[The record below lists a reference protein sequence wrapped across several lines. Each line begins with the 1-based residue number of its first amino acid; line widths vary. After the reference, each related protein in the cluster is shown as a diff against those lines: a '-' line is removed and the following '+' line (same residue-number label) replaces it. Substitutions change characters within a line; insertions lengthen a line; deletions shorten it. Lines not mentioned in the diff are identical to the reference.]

1 MADHAIAIRSV
12 ARIDAQDFIDGLNA
26 AYEDYFVPIFITPDS
41 FRDLIHRESIRL
53 DASRAALDEG
63 RVVGT
68 GLLGVRGQRGWI
80 GGMGV
85 VPLYRRQGIARR
97 LMEALID
104 QSQRLALRALQLE
117 VITRN
122 EAAYALYRSL
132 GFTVRRELVVLSGT
146 QSRSRTKPSGFA
158 PDVTIEPERPAVLM
172 ASLRHLPAPPRPW
185 QRDLDA
191 LRLILPEL
199 SGVAARDVEGHVVGV
214 CLYRA
219 RDYQKDVYEVAALD
233 ERIGLAMTTY
243 LFQRFAVSNFTYLNV
258 VEDDPL
264 LPALFKAGFE
274 EVLRQY
280 EMWLPLN
287 PESPA

>member
-1 MADHAIAIRSV
+1 MIDHAIAIRSA
-12 ARIDAQDFIDGLNA
+12 ARINVQDFVDGLNA

-41 FRDLIHRESIRL
+41 FRDLIRRESIRL
-53 DASRAALDEG
+53 DASQAALAGE

-85 VPLYRRQGIARR
+85 IPAYRRRGIARR
-97 LMEALID
+97 LMEALIA
-104 QSQRLALRALQLE
+104 QARRLALRVLQLE

-122 EAAYALYRSL
+122 EAAFALYRSL
-132 GFTVRRELVVLSGT
+132 GFKVRRELVVLSGT
-146 QSRSRTKPSGFA
+146 QARTRTKPSGFA
-158 PDVTIEPERPAVLM
+158 PNVTIDPERPAVLM
-172 ASLRHLPAPPRPW
+172 ASLHDLPAPARPW
-185 QRDLDA
+185 QRDLAA

-199 SGVAARDVEGHVVGV
+199 SGFAARSPDGRVVGV

-219 RDYQKDVYEVAALD
+219 RDYQKDVYEMAALD
-233 ERIGLAMTTY
+233 DRIGLAMTAY

-258 VEDDPL
+258 VDDDPL
-264 LPALFKAGFE
+264 LPALVKGGFE

>member
-1 MADHAIAIRSV
+1 MAEHAISIHSV
-12 ARIDAQDFIDGLNA
+12 ARINVQDFVDGLNA
-26 AYEDYFVPIFITPDS
+26 AYEDYFVPIFVTPNS
-41 FRDLIHRESIRL
+41 FRDLTRRESIRL
-53 DASRAALDEG
+53 DASRAALAEG
-63 RVVGT
+63 HVVGT
-68 GLLGVRGQRGWI
+68 GLLGVRGGRGWI

-85 VPLYRRQGIARR
+85 VPAYRRQGIARR
-97 LMEALID
+97 LMKALIAK
-104 QSQRLALRALQLE
+104 SGRLALRTLQLE

-132 GFTVRRELVVLSGT
+132 GFVVRRELIVLTGS
-146 QSRSRTKPSGFA
+146 QSRSRTKPSGYA
-158 PDVTIEPERPAVLM
+158 PHVTIEPERPTVLM
-172 ASLRHLPAPPRPW
+172 ASLRHLPAPSRPW

-199 SGVAARDVEGHVVGV
+199 SGLAARDSAGRIVGV

-219 RDYQKDVYEVAALD
+219 RDHQKDVYEVAALD
-233 ERIGLAMTTY
+233 DRIGLALTTY
-243 LFQRFAVSNFTYLNV
+243 LFQRYSVSTFTYLNV
-258 VEDDPL
+258 VDDDPL
-264 LPALFKAGFE
+264 LPALYEAGFE